1 MNALPDTTVEVT
13 ESESV
18 TSGGTRKIVWFVWFE
33 EAWIHPKELPD
44 TACETLDRASG
55 TVWAQRLTFRTS
67 PGTRIMRVEVRPR
80 SEERMSPLHYL
91 TREVRG
97 ARQKTHRAYFRVS
110 KNGILVAEPHRPTSA
125 E

>member
-18 TSGGTRKIVWFVWFE
+18 TSRGTQKIVWFVWSE
-33 EAWIHPKELPD
+33 GTWIHPKELPD
-44 TACETLDRASG
+44 TTCETLDRASG
-55 TVWAQRLTFRTS
+55 TVWAQRLTFRLS
-67 PGTRIMRVEVRPR
+67 PGARIMRVEVRPR
-80 SEERMSPLHYL
+80 SEERMSPLDYL

-97 ARQKTHRAYFRVS
+97 ARQKTHRAYFEVS
-110 KNGILVAEPHRPTSA
+110 KNGILVAEPPKPSSA